1 MNYKFIYILFFFLS
15 LQLFSQKQIDS
26 LKLLL
31 KRAKADTTQLRLYT
45 QLSVNCAYKD
55 IPLYTEPAM
64 KLAKKILKTDTKNSL
79 KIGDMETDYSKSGLP
94 QKQKN
99 AVLKNYARL
108 LNAQGTYE
116 LSQGNNP
123 NAIFFLQ
130 KALKIQSQ
138 NNDTAGMTS
147 TLNNIGVNLMY
158 LGNNIKA
165 KEAFN
170 QSLNFFIKLKDKRG
184 ISQCYNEL
192 SVISRNE
199 GNILQ
204 GIDYVFKSLKISE
217 ELKDDESTA
226 NFYNTLSIYYL
237 DLEDYNKA
245 LEYGNKSLT
254 LAKKINSKSTM
265 ANAYNAVAFVYKKR
279 NDLDQSLKYL
289 NLSLKLSE
297 ELGDKNQLTTSYNN
311 IGVLN
316 KDKKNYA
323 EAISYYQKALQ
334 LSTEIGAIDGIA
346 NSNYKLG
353 EVYFLQNNPT
363 KALPLALKAYDLAK
377 KLATPIDI
385 RNSAELLK
393 NIYQNT
399 RQYQQALEMTTI
411 YYTMRDSISNN
422 TTKNEATKKQF
433 KYDYDKKAIADS
445 IKISEQKKITAT
457 QLAMQKAEIK
467 SQTTI
472 RIALIAGIVA
482 IAIFLIFVV
491 NRLQITKKQKLII
504 EQQTEITQKQK
515 NELELKNSNI
525 QEGIQAAKD
534 IQYSVFPNKSELE
547 SIFNNYYVLFKPFDK
562 LSGDFLWLK
571 TVQDKTFFVVGDCT
585 GHGIPASLLTL
596 LANEFLNKIILQKQ
610 VTSASKI
617 LHEVNMEIYY
627 YLQRKQ
633 KLKRSINEGM
643 DIAICI
649 IDIKQN
655 IFTYSGAKIDLYTIN
670 TNNELIITQSHKVE
684 LGKQQTLNEVHEQT
698 FKFTETKGFFLTTDG
713 FKDQLKYRS
722 NKTKFEFNGFENFIR
737 NNVSV
742 SFLEQKNSIE
752 NLYTQSISNEKQI
765 DDILVFGFKI

>member
-1 MNYKFIYILFFFLS
+1 MNSKFIYILFLFVS
-15 LQLFSQKQIDS
+15 LQLRSQKQVDS

-31 KRAKADTTQLRLYT
+31 KHATSDTLKLKLYSQISEVCDEKDIALYT
-45 QLSVNCAYKD
+45 KPGIELS
-55 IPLYTEPAM
+55 E
-64 KLAKKILKTDTKNSL
+64 KILKNTDLNLPNNASVNLDLNNNIPPKL
-79 KIGDMETDYSKSGLP
+79 KKSVLNYYS
-94 QKQKN
+94 
-99 AVLKNYARL
+99 RL
-108 LNAQGTYE
+108 LNSAGIFE
-116 LSQGNNP
+116 ISHGNNQ
-123 NAIFFLQ
+123 AGISIFE
-130 KALKIQSQ
+130 KALKAQTL
-138 NNDTAGMTS
+138 NNDTLQMAS
-147 TLNNIGVNLMY
+147 TLNNIGINLYYM
-158 LGNNIKA
+158 GDIKKSMDA
-165 KEAFN
+165 IN
-170 QSLNFFIKLKDKRG
+170 QSLKFYNYLKDKRG
-184 ISQCYNEL
+184 ISQCYNGL
-192 SVISRNE
+192 SIISRSQ
-199 GNILQ
+199 GDILK
-204 GIDYVFKSLKISE
+204 GIDYIFKSLKISE
-217 ELKDDESTA
+217 TLRDEDAIS
-226 NFYNTLSIYYL
+226 NLYNSLSVYYL

-245 LEYGNKSLT
+245 LEYGEKSIELSKKLDLKRT
-254 LAKKINSKSTM
+254 LS
-265 ANAYNAVAFVYKKR
+265 NAYNGVAFVYKKR
-279 NDLDQSLKYL
+279 NELDKSLHYL
-289 NLSLKLSE
+289 DLSLKISE
-297 ELGDKNQLTTSYNN
+297 ELGDKNQLVTAYNN
-311 IGVLN
+311 LGVLY

-323 EAISYYQKALQ
+323 DAINYYKKSLQ
-334 LSTEIGAIDGIA
+334 IAIEIGATDGVA

-353 EVYFLQNNPT
+353 EVYLLQNNMA
-363 KALPLALKAYDLAK
+363 KALPFALKSYQISK
-377 KLATPIDI
+377 QLATPVDI

-393 NIYQNT
+393 KIYENT

-422 TTKNEATKKQF
+422 TTKNEALKKQF
-433 KYDYDKKAIADS
+433 KYDYDKKAISDS
-445 IKISEQKKITAT
+445 IKLVEQKKITSS
-457 QLAMQKAEIK
+457 QLALQQAEIK

-504 EQQTEITQKQK
+504 EQQTKITQTQK
-515 NELELKNSNI
+515 NELETKNKNI
-525 QEGIQAAKD
+525 LEGIQAAKD
-534 IQYSVFPNKSELE
+534 IQYSVFPNKAELE
-547 SIFNNYYVLFKPFDK
+547 NVFKNYFILFKPFDK

-571 TVQDKTFFVVGDCT
+571 TVKDKTFFVVGDCT

-610 VTSASKI
+610 ITSASKI
-617 LHEVNMEIYY
+617 LHEVNVEIYN

-655 IFTYSGAKIDLYTIN
+655 IFTYSGAKIDLYTIS

-698 FKFTETKGFFLTTDG
+698 FKFTDTKGFFLTTDG

-722 NKTKFEFNGFENFIR
+722 NKTKFGFNGFENFIK

-742 SFLEQKNSIE
+742 SFLEQKNTIE